1 MTTDQIAISFLLTI
15 LLGLFVWGRVRY
27 DVVAAGGLVAAVV
40 LGLVPA
46 DAAFQGFGHPAVIT
60 VAGVLIMSRA
70 LSLSGAVDGIARWI
84 RSASGT
90 ETGQIGMLS
99 VVASGMSAFMNNV
112 GALAL
117 LLPAAIE
124 SCTKAK
130 RPVRIVLMPLAFASI
145 LGGMVTL
152 IGTPPNILIATY
164 REDAIGEGFAMFD
177 FAWVGLPVALV
188 GVAFIALIGWRF
200 IPSVAEKSKDSG
212 DTFDLDA
219 YLSELAVPKSSEAYG
234 KTLSEIEEM
243 TEDLDVAIVGLVRR
257 KRHYPRPPQHE
268 PLQGTDRLLV
278 EAGPEDLDRFVD
290 RLGLRVAGN
299 RPDKEALARGEHA
312 VLTEAVVTPGSR
324 IAGRTIGSLRLKGR
338 YNLTLL
344 GISRQGHTRGG
355 RLSSFRIRPGDV
367 LLVQGLEDDVPDAL
381 NRLGCLPLASRD
393 ISHGLR
399 GRSVAAA
406 GIFAA
411 AVGLAAVGLLP
422 IAVCFVAAVIAAVVS
437 GILPIRDLYSN
448 VDMPVIVLLGA
459 LLPVG
464 QALETTGM
472 TGLIAGAITDVT
484 QGAPAFVVVTI
495 LLVTTMFMSDLLNN
509 AATVVVMAP
518 IGVEVA
524 HGMQA
529 SPDPF
534 LMAVAVGA
542 SCAFLTPIGHQ
553 NNALVMGPGGYKFG
567 DFWRLGLP
575 LEMLIIVVS
584 VPLIMLAWPP

>member
-1 MTTDQIAISFLLTI
+1 MSTDQIAISSLLII
-15 LLGLFVWGRVRY
+15 LLGLFVWGRIRY
-27 DVVAAGGLVAAVV
+27 DIVAAGGLVVAVV

-46 DAAFQGFGHPAVIT
+46 EQAFYGFGHPAVIT

-90 ETGQIGMLS
+90 ETGQIGVLS
-99 VVASGMSAFMNNV
+99 VVAAGMSGFMNNV

-124 SCTKAK
+124 SCKRAG
-130 RPVRIVLMPLAFASI
+130 RPVRLVLMPLAFASI

-164 REDAIGEGFAMFD
+164 RQDAIGQGFDMFD
-177 FAWVGLPVALV
+177 FAWVGLPVALL
-188 GVAFIALIGWRF
+188 GVAFIALVGWRL
-200 IPSVAEKSKDSG
+200 IPSATDKSEG
-212 DTFDLDA
+212 AGEAFDLDA
-219 YLSELAVPKSSEAYG
+219 YLSELAVPKSSAAHG
-234 KTLSEIEEM
+234 KTLSEIEEL

-290 RLGLRVAGN
+290 RLGLRVAGS
-299 RPDKEALARGEHA
+299 RPDKESLAKGEHA

-324 IAGRTIGSLRLKGR
+324 IAGRTVGALRLKGR

-355 RLSSFRIRPGDV
+355 RLSSFLVRPGDV
-367 LLVQGLEDDVPDAL
+367 LLVQGLENDVPDAL

-399 GRSVAAA
+399 GRGMAAA

-411 AVGLAAVGLLP
+411 AVGLAALGLLP
-422 IAVCFVAAVIAAVVS
+422 IAVCFVAAVIAVVVL
-437 GILPIRDLYSN
+437 GILPVRDLYAN
-448 VDMPVIVLLGA
+448 VDMPVIVLLAA

-472 TGLIAGAITDVT
+472 TGLIAGGITDVT

-495 LLVTTMFMSDLLNN
+495 LLLAAMFMSDLLNN

-518 IGVEVA
+518 IAVQVA
-524 HGMQA
+524 RSLDA

-567 DFWRLGLP
+567 DYWRLGLP
-575 LEMLIIVVS
+575 LEVLIAVVS

>member
-1 MTTDQIAISFLLTI
+1 MTTDQIAISLLLI
-15 LLGLFVWGRVRY
+15 VLLGLFVWGRVRY
-27 DVVAAGGLVAAVV
+27 DIVAAGGLVTAVA

-46 DAAFQGFGHPAVIT
+46 EEAFEGFGHPAVIT
-60 VAGVLIMSRA
+60 VAGVLVMSRA

-84 RSASGT
+84 RHGSGT

-99 VVASGMSAFMNNV
+99 VVAAGMSGFMNNV

-124 SCTKAK
+124 SCHKAR
-130 RPVRIVLMPLAFASI
+130 RPVRLVLMPLAFASI

-152 IGTPPNILIATY
+152 IGTPPNILIASY
-164 REDAIGEGFAMFD
+164 RRAAMGEGFAMFD
-177 FAWVGLPVALV
+177 FAWVGLPVALF
-188 GVAFIALIGWRF
+188 GVAFIALVGWRL
-200 IPSVAEKSKDSG
+200 IPSATEKAEGSG
-212 DTFDLDA
+212 EAFDLEA
-219 YLSELAVPKSSEAYG
+219 YLSELAVPKASEAHG
-234 KTLSEIEEM
+234 KTLSEIEEL

-290 RLGLRVAGN
+290 RLGLRVAGT
-299 RPDKEALARGEHA
+299 RPDKDALSKGEHA

-355 RLSSFRIRPGDV
+355 RLSSFRIRSGDV

-381 NRLGCLPLASRD
+381 SRLGCLPLASRD

-399 GRSVAAA
+399 GKSVIAA

-422 IAVCFVAAVIAAVVS
+422 IAVCFVAAVVAVVLA
-437 GILPIRDLYSN
+437 GILPIRDLYSS
-448 VDMPVIVLLGA
+448 VDMPVIVLLAA

-464 QALETTGM
+464 EALQTTGM
-472 TGLIAGAITDVT
+472 TGLIASAITGLT
-484 QGAPAFVVVTI
+484 YGAPAFVVVTI

-518 IGVEVA
+518 IAVQVA
-524 HGMQA
+524 KGLDA

-567 DFWRLGLP
+567 DYWRLGLP
-575 LEMLIIVVS
+575 LEVLIMILA
-584 VPLIMLAWPP
+584 VPLIMFAWPP

>member
-1 MTTDQIAISFLLTI
+1 MSPDQVAISLLLI
-15 LLGLFVWGRVRY
+15 VLLCLFVWGRMRY
-27 DVVAAGGLVAAVV
+27 DVVAAGGLVAAVA

-46 DAAFQGFGHPAVIT
+46 EEAFQGFGHPAVIT
-60 VAGVLIMSRA
+60 VAGVLVMSRA

-90 ETGQIGMLS
+90 TSGQVGMLS
-99 VVASGMSAFMNNV
+99 VVASSMSAFMNNV

-124 SCTKAK
+124 SCTKAE
-130 RPVRIVLMPLAFASI
+130 RPVRLVLMPLAFASI

-164 REDAIGEGFAMFD
+164 RQSAMGDGFAMFD

-188 GVAFIALIGWRF
+188 GVAFIAFAGWRL
-200 IPSVAEKSKDSG
+200 IPATARKTEDAG
-212 DTFDLDA
+212 EAFDLDA
-219 YLSELAVPKSSEAYG
+219 YLSELAVPKASEAYG
-234 KTLSEIEEM
+234 KTLSELEKL

-278 EAGPEDLDRFVD
+278 EASPEDLDRFVD
-290 RLGLRVAGN
+290 RLGLRVAGT
-299 RPDKEALARGEHA
+299 RPGRESLSKGEHA
-312 VLTEAVVTPGSR
+312 VVTEAVVTPGSR
-324 IAGRTIGSLRLKGR
+324 LTGRTVGSLRLKGR

-344 GISRQGHTRGG
+344 GISRQGHARGG
-355 RLSSFRIRPGDV
+355 RLSSFRVRSGDV

-406 GIFAA
+406 GIFAT
-411 AVGLAAVGLLP
+411 AVGVAALGLLP
-422 IAVCFVAAVIAAVVS
+422 IAVCFVAAVVAVVIT
-437 GILPIRDLYSN
+437 GILPIRDLYAN
-448 VDMPVIVLLGA
+448 VDMPVIVLLAA

-472 TGLIAGAITDVT
+472 TSLIAGGITDLT
-484 QGAPAFVVVTI
+484 QGAPAFVVVAI

-518 IGVEVA
+518 IAVEVSRS
-524 HGMQA
+524 MEA

-553 NNALVMGPGGYKFG
+553 NNALVMGPGGYRFG
-567 DFWRLGLP
+567 DYWRLGLP
-575 LEMLIIVVS
+575 LEVLIIVVS
-584 VPLIMLAWPP
+584 VPLIMLAWPL

>member
-1 MTTDQIAISFLLTI
+1 MTADQIAISVLLLC

-27 DVVAAGGLVAAVV
+27 DVVAAGGLVIAVI

-46 DAAFQGFGHPAVIT
+46 DQAFDGFGHPAVIT
-60 VAGVLIMSRA
+60 VAGVLVMSRA

-84 RSASGT
+84 RQGSGT
-90 ETGQIGMLS
+90 EVGQIGVLS
-99 VVASGMSAFMNNV
+99 VIAAGMSGFMNNV

-124 SCTKAK
+124 SCKKAG
-130 RPVRIVLMPLAFASI
+130 RPVRLVLMPLAFASI

-152 IGTPPNILIATY
+152 IGTPPNILVATY
-164 REDAIGEGFAMFD
+164 RQDAIGAGFEMFD
-177 FAWVGLPVALV
+177 FAWVGFPVALV
-188 GVAFIALIGWRF
+188 GVAFIAMVGWRL
-200 IPSVAEKSKDSG
+200 IPGGSGKSEEG
-212 DTFDLDA
+212 GEAFDLEA
-219 YLSELAVPKSSEAYG
+219 YLSELAVPKASEAHG

-290 RLGLRVAGN
+290 RLGLRVAGA
-299 RPDKEALARGEHA
+299 RPDKAALAKGEHA

-324 IAGRTIGSLRLKGR
+324 IVGRNVGSLRLKGR

-355 RLSSFRIRPGDV
+355 RLNSFRVRSGDV
-367 LLVQGLEDDVPDAL
+367 LLVQGLENDVPDAL

-399 GRSVAAA
+399 GRALIAA
-406 GIFAA
+406 GIFAG
-411 AVGLAAVGLLP
+411 AVALAAFGVLP
-422 IAVCFVAAVIAAVVS
+422 IAICFVAAVVAVVVS
-437 GILPIRDLYSN
+437 GILPIRDLYAN
-448 VDMPVIVLLGA
+448 VDMPVIVLLAA

-472 TGLIAGAITDVT
+472 TGLIAGGITDLT
-484 QGAPAFVVVTI
+484 QGAPPVVVIAI

-518 IGVEVA
+518 IAVQVA
-524 HGMQA
+524 NGLEA

-553 NNALVMGPGGYKFG
+553 NNALVMGPGGYRFG
-567 DFWRLGLP
+567 DYWRLGLP
-575 LEMLIIVVS
+575 LEILIILVA
-584 VPLIMLAWPP
+584 VPLIMFAWPP

>member
-1 MTTDQIAISFLLTI
+1 MTTDQIAISILLVT
-15 LLGLFVWGRVRY
+15 LLGLFVWGRLRY

-46 DAAFQGFGHPAVIT
+46 DSAFEGFGHPAVIT
-60 VAGVLIMSRA
+60 VAGVLVMSRA
-70 LSLSGAVDGIARWI
+70 LSVSGAVDGIARWI

-90 ETGQIGMLS
+90 ETGQIGVLS
-99 VVASGMSAFMNNV
+99 VVAASMSGFMNNV

-117 LLPAAIE
+117 LLPATIE
-124 SCTKAK
+124 SCTKAN
-130 RPVRIVLMPLAFASI
+130 RPVRLVLMPLAFASI

-164 REDAIGEGFAMFD
+164 RQDAMGEGFAMFD
-177 FAWVGLPVALV
+177 FAWVGFPVALL
-188 GVAFIALIGWRF
+188 GVAFIALVGWRL
-200 IPSVAEKSKDSG
+200 IPSASGKAAEGGES
-212 DTFDLDA
+212 FDLEA
-219 YLSELAVPKSSEAYG
+219 YLSELAVPKASEAHG

-290 RLGLRVAGN
+290 RLGLRVAGT
-299 RPDKEALARGEHA
+299 RPDKEALSKGEHA

-324 IAGRTIGSLRLKGR
+324 IAGRTVGALRLKGR

-344 GISRQGHTRGG
+344 GISRQGHARGG
-355 RLSSFRIRPGDV
+355 RLSSFRVRPGDV
-367 LLVQGLEDDVPDAL
+367 LLVQGLENDVPDAL
-381 NRLGCLPLASRD
+381 SRLGCLPLASRD

-399 GRSVAAA
+399 GRSVVAA
-406 GIFAA
+406 GIFMA
-411 AVGLAAVGLLP
+411 AVAVAALGLLP
-422 IAVCFVAAVIAAVVS
+422 IAVCFVAAVVAVVVS
-437 GILPIRDLYSN
+437 GILPIRDLYAN
-448 VDMPVIVLLGA
+448 VDMPVIVLLAA

-472 TGLIAGAITDVT
+472 TGLIAGGITEVT
-484 QGAPAFVVVTI
+484 QGVPAFVVVSI

-518 IGVEVA
+518 IAVQVA
-524 HGMQA
+524 RGMDA

-567 DFWRLGLP
+567 DYWRLGLP
-575 LEMLIIVVS
+575 LEILIVVVS
-584 VPLIMLAWPP
+584 VPLIMFAWPP